1 MRLIMLGAPGA
12 GKGTQAQILAE
23 YLKVPHIST
32 GDLLRVEI
40 QNSTPVGLQAM
51 EYIRAGELVPDSI
64 MIQVLEERLRDPDCS
79 EGFILDGF
87 PRTLSQARY
96 LGTTL
101 RRMKR
106 EIDSVVNIDV
116 DQQLILGRL
125 AIRQRTDDDPKTVK
139 HRLDVYHRETAPLID
154 FYLREGLLR
163 HIDGDAP
170 EDDVT
175 ARILRSL
182 D

>member
-1 MRLIMLGAPGA
+1 
-12 GKGTQAQILAE
+12 
-23 YLKVPHIST
+23 
-32 GDLLRVEI
+32 
-40 QNSTPVGLQAM
+40 
-51 EYIRAGELVPDSI
+51 